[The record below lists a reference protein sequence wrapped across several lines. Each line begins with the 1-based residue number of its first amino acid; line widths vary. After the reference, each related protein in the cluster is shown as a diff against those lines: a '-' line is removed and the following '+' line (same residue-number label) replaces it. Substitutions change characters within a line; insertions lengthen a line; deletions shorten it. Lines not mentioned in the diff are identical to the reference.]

1 VTNWGTDTARAYAGG
16 LGVVAAVFLAR
27 LALDPVLRDQ
37 APFLFFVLAVLI
49 AGAWFGLRT
58 GILALAA
65 SALLATFF
73 FLPPRFAFMPMSRED
88 SASLFSFLLI
98 GAGTLLFVRLL
109 VRSRARE
116 VESREARDA
125 SEFREQRLIDAAQDY
140 AIYELD
146 SEGRILTWNKG
157 AERLKGWKAQ
167 EIIGKP
173 YNILHTPESRAINA
187 PGRELQIAAET
198 GRFEEEAPRMR
209 KDGTIFAAHVSLF
222 PLRDDR
228 GEVTGFVKVTRDI
241 SDRSK
246 AGRAILESRQRLEGI
261 VNSAMDAII
270 TVDERQRIVLFNP
283 AAERMFGCS
292 AEEALGKSVTHFIPE
307 RFRAGH
313 DEHIRRF
320 RETGVTNRRMGALG
334 AISGLRA
341 SGEEFPIEASI
352 SQVTVGGETLSTV
365 ILRDITERKTSEEA
379 RNLLAREVDHRAKN
393 ALAVAQAL
401 VSLTKADSVEQFADA
416 IRGRIASLA
425 RAHSLLSQSQW
436 RGAPLDQLIRDEL
449 RPYAK
454 ESQLTIRGP
463 AISCSAAA
471 VQSMSLLIHELATN
485 ALKHG
490 ALGSETGHVTIGW
503 KLGPKLLSIS
513 WREKG
518 GPKVS
523 KPRQEGFGTKL
534 LKQVTGRQLDAK
546 LAFDWN
552 PTGLRVNI
560 EMPAHLFVSAGDDEA
575 DGDAWGTSGGGGHSG
590 GERRILIVEDE
601 ELIALE
607 LSAELSRLGWAVV
620 GPAATLGEAQ
630 ALLSKGVDAAVLDV
644 NLRGRPVYPVAR
656 ELQKKRV
663 PFLFCTG
670 YEMVDPEGRF
680 ADVPVIRKPA
690 PPAAVS
696 AALSDLLKTRAT

>member
-1 VTNWGTDTARAYAGG
+1 LRSYAGG
-16 LGVVAAVFLAR
+16 LGVVAAAFLAR
-27 LALDPVLRDQ
+27 LALDPVLHDHI
-37 APFLFFVLAVLI
+37 PYLFFALAVLV
-49 AGAWFGLRT
+49 AGAWFGLRAGILGMT
-58 GILALAA
+58 ASAVLATYFFVPPRGAFGPLRLEDAASLVSFLIISAGILA
-65 SALLATFF
+65 
-73 FLPPRFAFMPMSRED
+73 
-88 SASLFSFLLI
+88 
-98 GAGTLLFVRLL
+98 FVELL

-116 VESREARDA
+116 VKSREAKVA
-125 SEFREQRLIDAAQDY
+125 SEAREQRLIDAAQDY

-146 SEGRILTWNKG
+146 SKGRILTWNKG
-157 AERLKGWKAQ
+157 AERLKGWKAE

-173 YNILHTPESRAINA
+173 YQILHTPESRATNA
-187 PGRELQIAAET
+187 PGRELEIAAAT

-270 TVDERQRIVLFNP
+270 TIDEQQRVVLFNP

-292 AEEALGKSVTHFIPE
+292 AEEALGKSVSNFIPE

-352 SQVTVGGETLSTV
+352 SQVTIGEETLSTV

-379 RNLLAREVDHRAKN
+379 RSLLAREVDHRAKN

-401 VSLTKADSVEQFADA
+401 VGLTRADSVEQFADA

-449 RPYAK
+449 LPYAK
-454 ESQLTIRGP
+454 ESQLKIGGP
-463 AISCSAAA
+463 ALSCSAGA

-485 ALKHG
+485 AVKHG
-490 ALGSETGHVTIGW
+490 ALGSETGQVNVSW
-503 KLGPKLLSIS
+503 KLGPKALAIT
-513 WREKG
+513 WKEKG
-518 GPKVS
+518 GPTVR
-523 KPRQEGFGTKL
+523 KPRQEGFGTRL
-534 LKQVTGRQLDAK
+534 LKQVTGRQLEAK
-546 LAFDWN
+546 MEFDWN
-552 PTGLRVNI
+552 PGGLRVEI
-560 EMPAHLFVSAGDDEA
+560 EAPAHLFMSAGDNES
-575 DGDAWGTSGGGGHSG
+575 GEKGEDASGAIGHSG
-590 GERRILIVEDE
+590 DERRILIVEDE

-607 LSAELSRLGWAVV
+607 LSAELSRLGWTVV
-620 GPAATLGEAQ
+620 GPAATLAEAQ

-644 NLRGRPVYPVAR
+644 NLRGRPVYPVAKA
-656 ELQKKRV
+656 LQKNRV

-670 YEMVDPEGRF
+670 YEMVDPDGRF

-690 PPAAVS
+690 HPAVVS
-696 AALSDLLKTRAT
+696 AALSDLLKGRAH

>member
-1 VTNWGTDTARAYAGG
+1 MGG
-16 LGVVAAVFLAR
+16 LGVVAVAFLTR
-27 LALDPVLRDQ
+27 LAFDPILHDQ
-37 APFLFFVLAVLI
+37 APFLFFALAVLI
-49 AGAWFGLRT
+49 AAAWFGLHA
-58 GILALAA
+58 GILATAA
-65 SALLATFF
+65 SALLATYFF
-73 FLPPRFAFMPMSRED
+73 VAPRAAFGPLRMED
-88 SASLFSFLLI
+88 VANLVSFLLI
-98 GAGTLLFVRLL
+98 SGGILAFVELL

-116 VESREARDA
+116 VESREAKVA

-146 SEGRILTWNKG
+146 REGRILTWNKG
-157 AERLKGWKAQ
+157 AERLKGWKAS

-173 YNILHTPESRAINA
+173 YHILHTPEARATNA
-187 PGRELQIAAET
+187 PGRELRIAAET

-209 KDGTIFAAHVSLF
+209 KDGSIFAAHVSLF

-228 GEVTGFVKVTRDI
+228 GDVTGFVKVTRDI

-246 AGRAILESRQRLEGI
+246 VGRAILESRQRLEGI

-270 TVDERQRIVLFNP
+270 TIDEEQRVVLFNP

-320 RETGVTNRRMGALG
+320 RDTGVTDRRMGALG

-352 SQVTVGGETLSTV
+352 SQVTVGGESLSTV

-449 RPYAK
+449 LPYAK

-463 AISCSAAA
+463 ALSCSAGA

-485 ALKHG
+485 AVKHG
-490 ALGSETGHVTIGW
+490 ALGRETGHVTISW
-503 KLGPKLLSIS
+503 KLGPKHLAIS
-513 WREKG
+513 WVEEG

-546 LAFDWN
+546 MTFDWK
-552 PTGLRVNI
+552 PSGLRVGI
-560 EMPAHLFVSAGDDEA
+560 EAPAHLFMHAAEDEA
-575 DGDAWGTSGGGGHSG
+575 ADSIRGDARAAAYSG

-607 LSAELSRLGWAVV
+607 LSAELSRLGWSIV
-620 GPAATLGEAQ
+620 GPAATLAEAQ

-644 NLRGRPVYPVAR
+644 NLRGRPVYPVAQA
-656 ELQKKRV
+656 LQRKRV

-680 ADVPVIRKPA
+680 ADVPVLRKPA
-690 PPAAVS
+690 HPAAVS
-696 AALSDLLKTRAT
+696 AALSDLLKSRAN